1 MKRLSF
7 EHVDGGAFR
16 GQFRI
21 KVKFKTKVPKKV
33 EKCILAFD
41 LPNRKR

>member
-21 KVKFKTKVPKKV
+21 KVQFPKKSKNV
-33 EKCILAFD
+33 FKMFILAFD
-41 LPNRKR
+41 IQNRKR